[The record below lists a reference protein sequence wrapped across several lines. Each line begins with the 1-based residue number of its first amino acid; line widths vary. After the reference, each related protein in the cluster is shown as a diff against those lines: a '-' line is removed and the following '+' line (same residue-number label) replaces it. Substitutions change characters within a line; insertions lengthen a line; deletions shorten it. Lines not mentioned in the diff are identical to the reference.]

1 MNDKSFLKLLQSVD
15 AFFPIGA
22 FTLSNGLEDYVMRN
36 KIKSEEDL
44 MIYLKNF
51 IAVFPYNDLGL
62 LSLAYRHADHK
73 EQILHL
79 DHIAGAMKSAREIRT
94 GSVKMCSRYLKAREA
109 IGDLSEGLAWYQKQG
124 CRLLAHNFHTRMG
137 ELDVVVQEPDGTIVI
152 CEVKT
157 RSSDAVSRPAA
168 AVNAAKQKRLILAAQ
183 HYLQCTG
190 QSDAPVRF
198 DVAEVFPLDSGRW
211 MVHIIR
217 GAFLA

>member
-1 MNDKSFLKLLQSVD
+1 
-15 AFFPIGA
+15 
-22 FTLSNGLEDYVMRN
+22 
-36 KIKSEEDL
+36 
-44 MIYLKNF
+44 MIR
-51 IAVFPYNDLGL
+51 AETGHRGE
-62 LSLAYRHADHK
+62 AA
-73 EQILHL
+73 
-79 DHIAGAMKSAREIRT
+79 AAR
-94 GSVKMCSRYLKAREA
+94 
-109 IGDLSEGLAWYQKQG
+109 WYQKQG

-137 ELDVVVQEPDGTIVI
+137 ELDVVVQEPDGIIVI

-157 RSSDAVSRPAA
+157 RSSNAISRPAA

>member
-1 MNDKSFLKLLQSVD
+1 MNRTETGHRGEV
-15 AFFPIGA
+15 AA
-22 FTLSNGLEDYVMRN
+22 
-36 KIKSEEDL
+36 
-44 MIYLKNF
+44 
-51 IAVFPYNDLGL
+51 
-62 LSLAYRHADHK
+62 
-73 EQILHL
+73 
-79 DHIAGAMKSAREIRT
+79 AR
-94 GSVKMCSRYLKAREA
+94 
-109 IGDLSEGLAWYQKQG
+109 WYQKQG
-124 CRLLAHNFHTRMG
+124 CRLLAHTFHTRMG